1 MTPAQSGRHPARNMG
16 DAVDAQQLATHR
28 LSITA
33 SSRRTAQDDGC
44 GRPLAEALRVALR
57 VERRLMLGQ
66 YEGIVDSEGAELLAV
81 GQEEAEV
88 LPRQGHQLQRYRDAG
103 LGHVVLQCA
112 GRQLEGRA
120 GATLEEQVA
129 WRKSRV
135 VPAPVARGERRKEG
149 TLRIL
154 AAPLDNQDGVA
165 EGDRLHRD
173 ASRVKNE
180 LVAAY
185 SWDDRAVAK
194 GLGAR
199 ASIGEL
205 ADGDGFGLGGCLR
218 NGQERQQ
225 NRETCQNFHLDH
237 SLQGGGKVFVMIG

>member
-1 MTPAQSGRHPARNMG
+1 
-16 DAVDAQQLATHR
+16 
-28 LSITA
+28 
-33 SSRRTAQDDGC
+33 
-44 GRPLAEALRVALR
+44 
-57 VERRLMLGQ
+57 MLGQ
-66 YEGIVDSEGAELLAV
+66 YEGIVDSEGTELLAV

-103 LGHVVLQCA
+103 LGHVILQSA
-112 GRQLEGRA
+112 GRQLEAGRA
-120 GATLEEQVA
+120 GAACEEQVA
-129 WRKSRV
+129 WRKSIV
-135 VPAPVARGERRKEG
+135 LPAPVARGDRRIAG

-154 AAPLDNQDGVA
+154 ATSLDEQDGVA
-165 EGDRLHRD
+165 ERDRLRRD

-180 LVAAY
+180 LVTAY
-185 SWDDRAVAK
+185 SWDDRPVA

-237 SLQGGGKVFVMIG
+237 SLLGEGRFL